1 MQRML
6 RAAHP
11 FFFEKGDSFR
21 WCNVVYL
28 VNILEAKYL
37 KLFIIMSEYE
47 GIECGLHPTVIV
59 RCP

>member
-21 WCNVVYL
+21 WCNVYL
-28 VNILEAKYL
+28 VNILEVSQIVY
-37 KLFIIMSEYE
+37 YHV
-47 GIECGLHPTVIV
+47 GI
-59 RCP
+59 